1 MNKKELLKLKNVLLL
16 STLVLTSGCG
26 NKNDDIQKNQYGEEQ
41 SLISYDDMKDYK
53 FLVLD
58 NMDENEVDY
67 YLAKV
72 DVNKQDDRLVFYEYY
87 DVLTDNNIYYEYF
100 DDGYMFD
107 KKPNVEKIYEYNV
120 NDYLSETNN
129 KEDYYTLE
137 ELEVIKNDMIK
148 YYTNQNN
155 ISKDDVK
162 KLKLNHK
169 H

>member
-41 SLISYDDMKDYK
+41 NFVSYDSMKDYK
-53 FLVLD
+53 FLVLNNLD
-58 NMDENEVDY
+58 KNEVNY

-72 DVNKQDDRLVFYEYY
+72 DVNKQDARLVFNEYY

-107 KKPNVEKIYEYNV
+107 KKTNVEKVYEYDV
-120 NDYLSETNN
+120 NDYLSETDN
-129 KEDYYTLE
+129 KEDYYTLK

-148 YYTNQNN
+148 YYINQNN

>member
-58 NMDENEVDY
+58 NMDENEVND

-72 DVNKQDDRLVFYEYY
+72 NVNEQDARLVFYEYY

-107 KKPNVEKIYEYNV
+107 KKTNVEKVYEYNI
-120 NDYLSETNN
+120 NDYLSETDN